1 MPINVNTFSTALA
14 KGNREELDNLIY
26 NISPTDTPFITA
38 CKKGKVSNV
47 LFEWQTDSLASATNN
62 VKPEG
67 DIPANEA
74 VVATVRVQ
82 NYCQISHKTNEISG
96 TQEAMNSA
104 GRPKGEKSLQLAKR
118 MEELKRDMEV
128 AVLQNG
134 TSIAVS
140 TGRQTRGAAGWCAT
154 NCLVGVGG
162 AAPNPVTNTAPT
174 AGTARPLTEGL
185 LKDLLRNIWVAGG
198 DPTVIMCGGSVK
210 QSISAMTGNATRMNE
225 ADNKKLYA
233 AIDVYVSDFGNL
245 KIVPNRFQ
253 ESNTVF
259 AFDMKYWE
267 LSSFRPLK
275 VKDLAETGD
284 SERFMVIAEYGL
296 KSKQE
301 AASGQIRDIS

>member
-1 MPINVNTFSTALA
+1 MPINANTFSTALA
-14 KGNREELDNLIY
+14 KGNREDLDNLIY

-38 CKKGKVSNV
+38 TKKGKVSNV

-74 VVATVRVQ
+74 VAPTIRVQ

-162 AAPNPVTNTAPT
+162 AAPNPTTNTAPT

-233 AIDVYVSDFGNL
+233 GIDVYVSDFGTL
-245 KIVPNRFQ
+245 KVVPNRFQ

-267 LSSFRPLK
+267 LSSFRPIK